1 MPHFYH
7 NEPQSLDE
15 PLPSSASTIVSR
27 DDSIVPKADPEAL
40 TDADVVGFYPKVIEF
55 IPRTAKDTKDVKRQP
70 LQQPIN
76 MLREKD
82 LIHFKH
88 TLPRLIQAHLDED
101 LTGKK
106 SATVAFTSEI
116 TLRHVVPSLVDHNL
130 SSYFS
135 PSEWERVRE
144 ATPLFHQYEQVY
156 KRYRHIDPTDIQ
168 GYGMYEWYKDEQE
181 FNEDRI
187 LYSSAALFHLQFNVE
202 DLVRY
207 IGGPHIAS
215 HRDPEAIRKRLSH
228 IPQDVMSEYMHRVIY
243 GAPRVVQAHNTE
255 ANFLEYYSHGN
266 HKSCSVNADEYK
278 KVMVKDSK
286 RGNTI
291 LVHQDLLPFVK
302 DLHVTPQGIVD
313 ADNEW
318 KNSRPVYDSTFRPTP
333 WAMAIND
340 HVDTDTEGECTF
352 LHSFLRYCQ
361 YLWNIRITYPKERI
375 YVGDDDVKNA
385 FRLVKNNPAAVSMH
399 GFRGNGLLGFC
410 TGQSFGDNYSPSNFD
425 IFAVVRTLHAIW
437 LWNNEPEQCRQKSS
451 KYIDDIKFD
460 HNLNDTRE
468 FAAAYKDSKN
478 PGVLDGDGNRLPPQ
492 YVAHVDDHLYADVEA
507 HMPTTVA
514 CSVVSLDDVFGGS
527 HKFQEL
533 VISEEKL
540 FLTYSEKRVLLGFL
554 PDTRAML
561 VRLSPRRRTKLIAL
575 LKKGNWTTTR
585 KSATLKEL
593 AQVFGMLRSAA
604 EFFPWALAQL
614 LALQQIIRIA
624 VRKGYAYAKMRQR
637 FSHRE
642 IEYVQRIMPRELSFR
657 LRFIREK
664 HMLKA
669 LWSSK
674 IAVKIDADAKK
685 GLKRLYD
692 RLVTDLPWETH
703 IGHIVDRDYAIR
715 STQDASHLAIGVQI
729 PALRIFL
736 LLPYSAKTVSQ
747 IKVDRKVHINVLE
760 FIAIFLVQV
769 IFLHEYRCAPT
780 QFPPTPTCLCEGD
793 NTSANSWITKL
804 STESTMGQNA
814 LRYYAEYTLHSP
826 VALNTKH
833 IKGELNIV
841 ADDISRVNELFS
853 PKRHC
858 LHDLPYSDL
867 ITQICTKYEEM
878 KSWRIFLPSPEI
890 LCDLRSIL
898 SSESFMEAPSQ
909 RKTLGRYATV
919 ESISSTTAKSDT
931 CSTDYFL

>member
-1 MPHFYH
+1 M
-7 NEPQSLDE
+7 
-15 PLPSSASTIVSR
+15 
-27 DDSIVPKADPEAL
+27 PKADPDAL
-40 TDADVVGFYPKVIEF
+40 IDADAAGFYPDTIEF
-55 IPRTAKDTKDVKRQP
+55 VPRADNDTEEVKRQP
-70 LQQPIN
+70 LQKPVN
-76 MLREKD
+76 MLKEKD
-82 LIHFKH
+82 LLHFKH
-88 TLPRLIQAHLDED
+88 TLPRVIQAHLDED

-106 SATVAFTSEI
+106 SATVMFTSEN
-116 TLRHVVPSLVDHNL
+116 TLRHVVPSLVDHNF
-130 SSYFS
+130 STYFIS
-135 PSEWERVRE
+135 TEWTTIT
-144 ATPLFHQYEQVY
+144 AAIPLFRQYERIS
-156 KRYRHIDPTDIQ
+156 KLYRHIDPTDIQ

-187 LYSSAALFHLQFNVE
+187 LQSSAALFHLRFNVE

-215 HRDPEAIRKRLSH
+215 HRRPAAIRKRLSH
-228 IPQDVMSEYMHRVIY
+228 IPPDVMKEYMHRVIY
-243 GAPRVVQAHNTE
+243 GAPKVVQAYNTE
-255 ANFLEYYSHGN
+255 ANFLEYYLHGN
-266 HKSCSVNADEYK
+266 HKSCSVNAAEYK

-291 LVHQDLLPFVK
+291 LVHQDLLPFVR

-313 ADNEW
+313 VDNEW

-333 WAMAIND
+333 WAVAIND
-340 HVDTDTEGECTF
+340 HVDTDTEGDCTF
-352 LHSFLRYCQ
+352 LHSFTRYCQ

-375 YVGDDDVKNA
+375 FVGDDDVKNA

-399 GFRGNGLLGFC
+399 GFRGHGLLGFC

-451 KYIDDIKFD
+451 KYIDNITFD
-460 HNLNDTRE
+460 HNPTDARE
-468 FAAAYKDSKN
+468 FEIAHMDSKN
-478 PGVLDGDGNRLPPQ
+478 PGILDKDGNRLPPQ
-492 YVAHVDDHLYADVEA
+492 YVAHVDDHLYADVEKY
-507 HMPTTVA
+507 MPTTVA

-540 FLTYSEKRVLLGFL
+540 FLKYSEERVLLGFL
-554 PDTRAML
+554 PDTRAM
-561 VRLSPRRRTKLIAL
+561 VVKLSPRRRQKLIAL
-575 LKKGNWTTTR
+575 METGNWTTTR
-585 KSATLKEL
+585 KTANIKEL
-593 AQVFGMLRSAA
+593 AQIFGMLRSAA

-624 VRKGYAYAKMRQR
+624 VRNGFAYAKMRHR
-637 FSHRE
+637 HSHRE
-642 IEYVQRIMPRELSFR
+642 IKQIERVMPRELSYR
-657 LRFIREK
+657 LRFIHEK
-664 HMLKA
+664 FMLKT
-669 LWSSK
+669 LWNSK
-674 IAVKIDADAKK
+674 IAIKINDDAKK
-685 GLKRLYD
+685 SLKRLYD
-692 RLVTDLPWETH
+692 RLITDLPWETH
-703 IGHIVDRDYAIR
+703 IGHIVDRDYAIQ

-729 PALRIFL
+729 PALKIFL
-736 LLPYSAKTVSQ
+736 LLPYSKKTVSQ
-747 IKVDRKVHINVLE
+747 IKDDKKVHINVLE
-760 FIAIFLVQV
+760 FIAILLVQV
-769 IFLHEYRCAPT
+769 IFLHEYRRAPL

-814 LRYYAEYTLHSP
+814 LRYYAEYTLNSP

-867 ITQICTKYEEM
+867 INQICTKYEEM

-919 ESISSTTAKSDT
+919 ESISSTTAKGDT
-931 CSTDYFL
+931 CSTHYFL

>member
-1 MPHFYH
+1 
-7 NEPQSLDE
+7 
-15 PLPSSASTIVSR
+15 
-27 DDSIVPKADPEAL
+27 VPKPDPETLA
-40 TDADVVGFYPKVIEF
+40 DADAAGFFPQVIEF
-55 IPRTAKDTKDVKRQP
+55 IPRTEEDMKSAKRQP
-70 LQQPIN
+70 LQKPIN
-76 MLREKD
+76 MLKERD
-82 LIHFKH
+82 LVNFKR

-106 SATVAFTSEI
+106 SATVMFTSE
-116 TLRHVVPSLVDHNL
+116 TVLRHVVPSLVNHNF
-130 SSYFS
+130 SSYLT
-135 PSEWERVRE
+135 PIEWERVTE
-144 ATPLFHQYEQVY
+144 ATRLFQQYERVS
-156 KRYRHIDPTDIQ
+156 KLYRHIDPTDIQ

-187 LYSSAALFHLQFNVE
+187 LQSSAALFHLKFNVE

-215 HRDPEAIRKRLSH
+215 HRRPDDIRKRLSH
-228 IPQDVMSEYMHRVIY
+228 IPPDIMTEYMHRVIY
-243 GAPRVVQAHNTE
+243 GAPKVVQAHNTE
-255 ANFLEYYSHGN
+255 ANFLDYYSHGN
-266 HKSCSVNADEYK
+266 HKSCTVHDAEYK

-291 LVHQDLLPFVK
+291 LVNQDLLPFVR

-340 HVDTDTEGECTF
+340 HVNTDTEGECTF
-352 LHSFLRYCQ
+352 LHSFTRYCQ
-361 YLWNIRITYPKERI
+361 YLWNVRISYPKERI

-399 GFRGNGLLGFC
+399 GFRGHGLLGFC

-425 IFAVVRTLHAIW
+425 IFAVVRTMHAIW
-437 LWNNEPEQCRQKSS
+437 LWTNEPAQCKQKAS
-451 KYIDDIKFD
+451 KYIDDIAFD
-460 HNLNDTRE
+460 HNKSDIRE
-468 FAAAYKDSKN
+468 FAPAHKDSKN
-478 PGVLDGDGNRLPPQ
+478 PGILDNDGNRLPPQ
-492 YVAHVDDHLYADVEA
+492 YVAHVDDHLYADVEEY
-507 HMPTTVA
+507 MPTTVA

-540 FLTYSEKRVLLGFL
+540 FLTYSEERVLLGFL

-561 VRLSPRRRTKLIAL
+561 VKLSPRRRKKLIAL
-575 LKKGNWTTTR
+575 MQKGNWTTTR
-585 KSATLKEL
+585 KSATIKEL
-593 AQVFGMLRSAA
+593 AQIFGMLRSAA

-614 LALQQIIRIA
+614 LALQQTIRIA
-624 VRKGYAYAKMRQR
+624 VRKGYAYAKIRQR
-637 FSHRE
+637 FSNRKIQH
-642 IEYVQRIMPRELSFR
+642 IQRIMPRELSYR
-657 LRFIREK
+657 LRFIHEK
-664 HMLKA
+664 EMLRT
-669 LWSSK
+669 LWSSN
-674 IAVKIDADAKK
+674 IAITIDTDAKK
-685 GLKRLYD
+685 GLTRLYD
-692 RLVTDLPWETH
+692 RLITDLPWETH

-729 PALRIFL
+729 PALKIFL
-736 LLPYSAKTVSQ
+736 LLPYSEKTVSL
-747 IKVDRKVHINVLE
+747 IKADKKVHINVLE
-760 FIAIFLVQV
+760 FIAILLVQIV
-769 IFLHEYRCAPT
+769 FLHEYRYAPD

-804 STESTMGQNA
+804 STESAMGQNA
-814 LRYYAEYTLHSP
+814 LRYYAEYTLNSP

-858 LHDLPYSDL
+858 LHDLPYSAL
-867 ITQICTKYEEM
+867 INQICTKYEEM

-898 SSESFMEAPSQ
+898 SSASFMEAPSQ
-909 RKTLGRYATV
+909 RKNLGRYATV
-919 ESISSTTAKSDT
+919 ESISSTTAKSGT
-931 CSTDYFL
+931 CSTHYFL